1 MLYEKILYHACYY
14 SKLAYYYQYLLCFYA
29 GCDTTN
35 VAAISQDSMSVSYY
49 TTVEMIRMIKF
60 PLPLPAQ
67 LVAVAMLNDTEQDET
82 IVVTHDLHISVLHF
96 GGLKTIPYP
105 VVNASSLFIAE
116 HLACVTPAANQTTNV
131 TYIVCVDLHKL
142 TWKKCP
148 FPVHPGSFGYSDRQP
163 WPNPPQQLAYVLDEG
178 RSIHKFNVSDGC
190 VNYQIDNPNP
200 GMYKYGQ
207 HAWFSYDGSR
217 MFLDNGLTLSTS
229 NLQANGSFDSNSSHE
244 ALQYKWFTQFS
255 KANSHEVIGLRSDI
269 PDKVYYYS
277 WPYLNL
283 TRVDTLPTKCPTV
296 QTEGIVESYSIH
308 ACDVDLV
315 YAIATFKT
323 KSGEKTGV
331 AYMNM
336 F

>member
-1 MLYEKILYHACYY
+1 M
-14 SKLAYYYQYLLCFYA
+14 S
-29 GCDTTN
+29 
-35 VAAISQDSMSVSYY
+35 VAAISSDSMSVSLYD
-49 TTVEMIRMIKF
+49 TVETIRMITF
-60 PLPLPAQ
+60 HLHLPAQ
-67 LVAVAMLNDTEQDET
+67 LVAIAMINDTEQDAAL
-82 IVVTHDLHISVLHF
+82 VVTHDSHISILRF
-96 GGLKTIPYP
+96 GEFKTIPYP
-105 VVNASSLFIAE
+105 VANASSLFIVE
-116 HLACVTPAANQTTNV
+116 DLACVTANSNQTIDMTN
-131 TYIVCVDLHKL
+131 IVCVDVKKL

-178 RSIHKFNVSDGC
+178 VSIHKFNVSDGC
-190 VNYQIDNPNP
+190 VNYQMDNPNP
-200 GMYKYGQ
+200 GMYKYGK

-217 MFLDNGLTLSTS
+217 MFLDSGLTLSTA

-244 ALQYKWFTQFS
+244 AHQYKWFTQ
-255 KANSHEVIGLRSDI
+255 ANSHEVIGLRSDI

-296 QTEGIVESYSIH
+296 QTEGIVESHSIH
-308 ACDVDLV
+308 ACDKDLV

-331 AYMNM
+331 AYMN
-336 F
+336 FF